1 MQKNKTGQSR
11 QIRRRD
17 FLRTSAAALGVSA
30 LGFPTLIPARAL
42 GADGQPSASE
52 RITLGHIGVG
62 GMGGGHL
69 GYTLG
74 RQQRGDVNVA
84 AVCDV
89 DNNRLG
95 EAVKRAG
102 TKAQAYRDYRY
113 LLERKDIDAVVI
125 ATPDHWHAVQ
135 TVHAAQCG
143 KHVYVEKPACCTIE
157 EGKAMVKAGNDNK
170 VAIQVGSQG
179 RSQPE
184 CYKANRYIANGMIG
198 TVSKVTCWHYPS
210 PADNNP
216 VPDREPPPELDWDLW
231 LGPLPWRPYNPR
243 YCPGSFRW
251 MMESGGGQIR
261 DRGAHVMSNALWI
274 MKGERQMLASP
285 KDPSP
290 PVIIEATGTIPTKG
304 AWDCATTMK
313 AVYQFKNPDWTLI
326 WDQPGK
332 MIPYYDPERQK
343 ALGIRHE
350 YGAVYEG
357 DKDKL
362 ILWVGDGQT
371 FTEEKAIQW
380 NKQPPVGAKDVH
392 KSPNFDHHQDWF
404 EGIKTGRKTV
414 MNIEAGAATAFLTVL
429 ANLSLILGRK
439 LTWDPVKQEIVGD
452 EEARRL
458 MSRPQR
464 YPYVL

>member
-1 MQKNKTGQSR
+1 MTDR
-11 QIRRRD
+11 PRRLDRRD
-17 FLRTSAAALGVSA
+17 FLKTGGVALGAAA

-52 RITLGHIGVG
+52 RITIGHIGIG

-74 RQQRGDVNVA
+74 RQQRNEINVA
-84 AVCDV
+84 ALCDV
-89 DNNRLG
+89 DEKRL
-95 EAVKRAG
+95 ADAAKRAG
-102 TKAQAYRDYRY
+102 ARAQAYRDYRY
-113 LLERKDIDAVVI
+113 LLERKDLDALII

-157 EGKAMVKAGNDNK
+157 EGKAMVKAGHDNK

-198 TVSKVTCWHYPS
+198 KVSKVTCWHYPS
-210 PADNNP
+210 PSDDQP
-216 VPDREPPPELDWDLW
+216 VPDCEPPPDLDWDLW

-243 YCPGSFRW
+243 YCPGNFRW

-274 MKGERQMLASP
+274 MQGERQMLASRGSP
-285 KDPSP
+285 AP
-290 PVIIEATGTIPTKG
+290 PVTIEAAGTLPTRG
-304 AWDCATTMK
+304 AWDTAITMEV
-313 AVYQFKNPDWTLI
+313 VYRFKDPEWTLV
-326 WDQPGK
+326 WSQPGQ

-350 YGAVYEG
+350 YGAVYHG
-357 DKDKL
+357 DKDQL

-371 FTEEKAIQW
+371 FTEPKALDW
-380 NKQPPVGAKDVH
+380 KPGPGAVDVH
-392 KSPNFDHHQDWF
+392 KSPMHDHHEDWF
-404 EGIKTGRKTV
+404 QGIKTGRKTV
-414 MNIEAGAATAFLTVL
+414 MNIEAGVATAFLTVL
-429 ANLSLILGRK
+429 GNLALILRRK
-439 LTWDPVKQEIVGD
+439 LTWDPVRQEIVGD

-464 YPYVL
+464 HPYVL